1 MHYSTARA
9 LLEGNSRCGVTFPP
23 TPPRAGLLAEEL
35 HTHSTHSG
43 TAQLGPLCTQ
53 LRSHST
59 NTARKGLTHSGA
71 APASPCRGV
80 ELPHGEERC
89 MKGTGRAAV
98 TLPKCS
104 LEAAPPLRSLGTE
117 VGGSPAVI
125 FGVQLTQTQ
134 RDHPT
139 DLTQNHRACL
149 LRGAAGTDAPRG
161 SAAQNLCGLKSHLR
175 KRPR

>member
-104 LEAAPPLRSLGTE
+104 LEAAPPLRSAPSAQRWEGARQLFSVCSSHKPNEIILQISHRTTA
-117 VGGSPAVI
+117 PAC
-125 FGVQLTQTQ
+125 FAGPQGRTRRGVALPRTS
-134 RDHPT
+134 
-139 DLTQNHRACL
+139 
-149 LRGAAGTDAPRG
+149 AG
-161 SAAQNLCGLKSHLR
+161 
-175 KRPR
+175 

>member
-104 LEAAPPLRSLGTE
+104 LEAAPPLRSAPLPRHRGGREPGSYFRCAAHTNPTRSSYRSHTE
-117 VGGSPAVI
+117 PPRLPASR
-125 FGVQLTQTQ
+125 GR
-134 RDHPT
+134 RDG
-139 DLTQNHRACL
+139 RAE
-149 LRGAAGTDAPRG
+149 G
-161 SAAQNLCGLKSHLR
+161 
-175 KRPR
+175 

>member
-1 MHYSTARA
+1 M
-9 LLEGNSRCGVTFPP
+9 
-23 TPPRAGLLAEEL
+23 
-35 HTHSTHSG
+35 G
-43 TAQLGPLCTQ
+43 TYHFTLQ
-53 LRSHST
+53 
-59 NTARKGLTHSGA
+59 
-71 APASPCRGV
+71 
-80 ELPHGEERC
+80 ELPGAL
-89 MKGTGRAAV
+89 RAKFLGGSSSA
-98 TLPKCS
+98 
-104 LEAAPPLRSLGTE
+104 PLRSLGTE

-134 RDHPT
+134 PDHPT